1 MCKMDKFLNSVYIET
16 GLVGVAII
24 ELMHSMVFWIF
35 ISVILIDVLTGKAK
49 ALKFQVLDSSVGLN
63 GTMKHV
69 IVIIIAVT
77 ISIFSRIAGLPEFSI
92 GIKLFFIFDYVTSI
106 IENLDVLGIPLPDW
120 ITQYFNRI
128 RTEYDYKYKLAHKNA
143 KEELKYYDKKY

>member
-1 MCKMDKFLNSVYIET
+1 MDKILNSAYIET
-16 GLVGVAII
+16 GLVGVAIT

-35 ISVILIDVLTGKAK
+35 IAVIVIDVLTGKAK
-49 ALKFQVLDSSVGLN
+49 ALKYQVLDSSVGLN

-92 GIKLFFIFDYVTSI
+92 GIKLFFVFEYLTSI
-106 IENLDVLGIPLPDW
+106 IENLDVLGIPLPDFL
-120 ITQYFNRI
+120 TQYFNRI
-128 RTEYDYKYKLAHKNA
+128 RSEYKYKYKLAEKNA
-143 KEELKYYDKKY
+143 KEELKYYDKEDKA